1 MDMTLHIR
9 GRNPDYQGGRPVV
22 FNVNVDAPLVGLV
35 RAGSSTYRIP
45 AAIEKRLEG
54 MGIGGTR

>member
-22 FNVNVDAPLVGLV
+22 FNVAIEAPLAGLV
-35 RAGSSTYRIP
+35 RAGRSTYRVP
-45 AAIEKRLEG
+45 AAIERRFES
-54 MGIGGTR
+54 MGIKGTR